1 MPDRVRPMADS
12 LTLAV
17 TSPSITRPV
26 SLWLGLPG
34 LLALIALGAEGQRRH
49 RAPTALAIRTCE
61 ARRSH
66 S

>member
-26 SLWLGLPG
+26 SLRLGLV
-34 LLALIALGAEGQRRH
+34 ALIALGAEGQRRH
-49 RAPTALAIRTCE
+49 RAPTALAIRICE

-66 S
+66 

>member
-26 SLWLGLPG
+26 SLWLGL
-34 LLALIALGAEGQRRH
+34 LALIAVGAEGQRRH
-49 RAPTALAIRTCE
+49 RAPTALAIRTRE